1 MRASDLKTHQS
12 ILTIPVPMKEDMLT
26 GSPFLY
32 STSLSIA
39 FSIALD
45 NALVIMFPQ
54 ELKYDWENLVETEV
68 KSDPCSYERNNDYL
82 LYHL

>member
-26 GSPFLY
+26 GSPLLY
-32 STSLSIA
+32 STSVSIA

-54 ELKYDWENLVETEV
+54 ELKYDWENLVET
-68 KSDPCSYERNNDYL
+68 Y
-82 LYHL
+82 